1 MKRTTQIKKTG
12 GRQKIFRDTFDS
24 RLGLLNRD
32 ESNEEVVWNHSTYS
46 SVPN

>member
-1 MKRTTQIKKTG
+1 MQLCG
-12 GRQKIFRDTFDS
+12 VLSSIFRDTFDS
-24 RLGLLNRD
+24 RLGPLNRD